1 MSICRG
7 HNPASLRP
15 RAFTLIELLV
25 VMAIISILLSIL
37 SVSLRRVRGS
47 SRRVVCAH
55 NLKQINLAME
65 MYLSAN
71 DTTYPCAQDP
81 VSTAPP
87 YWLWM
92 GRGWRKWIKPYL
104 DDSIDANNPSVLLCP
119 EDRTDPAKY
128 ESTSYDYS
136 MTFYHRPDQIDA
148 LDDKTQTYSNPQAS
162 VPQRSGDVAYPAA
175 KILIGEWFSN
185 HVPVEQEQGW
195 WNWQGTRN
203 FLFAAGQVLFL
214 PADKIRPARD
224 DLPDA
229 NLTLHGVK
237 GRDHVP

>member
-1 MSICRG
+1 MFVRRG
-7 HNPASLRP
+7 HNPTSVRS
-15 RAFTLIELLV
+15 RGFTLVELLV

-55 NLKQINLAME
+55 NLKQISLAME
-65 MYLSAN
+65 MYVSAN
-71 DTTYPCAQDP
+71 DTVYPCAQDP
-81 VSTAPP
+81 VSTTPS

-92 GRGWRKWIKPYL
+92 GRGWRKWVKPYL
-104 DDSIDANNPSVLLCP
+104 DDSIDPNNPSVLLCP

-136 MTFYHRPDQIDA
+136 MTFYHSPDQIDA
-148 LDDKTQTYSNPQAS
+148 LNDKAQTYSNPQSS
-162 VPQRSGDVAYPAA
+162 VPQRSGDVAFPSA

-185 HVPVEQEQGW
+185 HVPIEQEQGW
-195 WNWQGTRN
+195 WNWEGTRN
-203 FLFAAGQVLFL
+203 FLFADGQVLFL
-214 PADKIRPARD
+214 RAPQIRPARD

-237 GRDHVP
+237 GRDHTP